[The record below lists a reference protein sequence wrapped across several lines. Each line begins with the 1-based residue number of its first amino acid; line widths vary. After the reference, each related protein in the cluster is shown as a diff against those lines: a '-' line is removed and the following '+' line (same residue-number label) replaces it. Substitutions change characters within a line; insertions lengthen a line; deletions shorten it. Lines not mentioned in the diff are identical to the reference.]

1 MNNNTKFL
9 NFLRIGKKAGN
20 IEEGYNKAENAIMKK
35 SVFLVFISPDLS
47 VNSKNKFYN
56 YASKY
61 NFSIIEDAPM
71 DEIGV
76 ALGSPN
82 LKVLGVKDSKFC
94 KNLKSLYYEYKTA
107 GGE

>member
-1 MNNNTKFL
+1 MNNKNKFL

-20 IEEGYNKAENAIMKK
+20 IEEGYNKTEKAIIKK
-35 SVFLVFISPDLS
+35 YIFLVFISPDLS
-47 VNSKNKFYN
+47 ANSKNKFYN
-56 YASKY
+56 YALKY
-61 NFSIIEDAPM
+61 NFVIIEDAPM

-76 ALGSPN
+76 TLGNPN

-94 KNLKSLYYEYKTA
+94 KNLKSLYYEDKNA